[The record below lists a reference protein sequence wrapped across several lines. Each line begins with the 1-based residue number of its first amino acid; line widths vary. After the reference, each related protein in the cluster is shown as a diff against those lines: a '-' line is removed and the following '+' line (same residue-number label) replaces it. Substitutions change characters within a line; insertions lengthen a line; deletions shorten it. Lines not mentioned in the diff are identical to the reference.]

1 MDTDQLKPFD
11 LEKAKAGKPIVTHA
25 GSPVKFVGVMS
36 NGGIAVEIGEGK
48 AAYAIDLL
56 PQMLRMLPEVKKFRG
71 ILYTIYGDRLKET
84 HTMADTEHNRD
95 WVKRCN
101 HRILQEFEIEYEEE

>member
-36 NGGIAVEIGEGK
+36 NGGIAVEVGEGK

-56 PQMLRMLPEVKKFRG
+56 PQMLRMLPEVKKVKAL
-71 ILYTIYGDRLKET
+71 LYRNNYGEVKI
-84 HTMADTEHNRD
+84 MADVVENRT
-95 WVKRCN
+95 WAKTY
-101 HRILQEFEIEYEEE
+101 HATIIKEFEIEYEDE